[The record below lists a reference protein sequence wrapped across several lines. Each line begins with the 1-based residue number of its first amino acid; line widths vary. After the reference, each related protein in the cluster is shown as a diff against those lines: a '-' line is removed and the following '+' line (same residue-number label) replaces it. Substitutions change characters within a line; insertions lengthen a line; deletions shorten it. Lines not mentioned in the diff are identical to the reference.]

1 MIKPKV
7 YIYNNLSHFGASYT
21 SATLNTFAKLA
32 GLELVDSMDAANIV
46 FFSAYDYQDAQRLKG
61 VKKRAKNKP
70 VIMGGPQGFFGE
82 PYLAWADYVVVG
94 EGFDFIMTLGK
105 EGFEPAINLP
115 CVLSKN
121 KNAIASYRLPYKV
134 MPMYRKTPRMY
145 YYMGGRGCK
154 NKCKFCT
161 TGWTYPHSVN
171 PYISKAVKKILAMGG
186 TNLTLVINDFS
197 DVPKLKEIKCS
208 QSIRL
213 MEYLKRPDTFHN
225 AMSLKFGVEGWT
237 EEDRRRLGKPIPDE
251 AIKTMFAETS
261 KHKQKCFV
269 FMLIDYPGW
278 KPESVEAFIENILP
292 MELHGQRQI
301 YFKCT
306 HFNPCPHT
314 PLSKIGVPKGPPFFD
329 KAKFFWSA
337 SVKNKVLRVLRTQTR
352 GACAWRTVFYRCSHS
367 QAKILGFP
375 DQAKLGGGEDPMN
388 AATGSERSMEKFILY
403 LRERGLEHLLDEQQ
417 ELICEKRINVRS
429 ETQ

>member
-1 MIKPKV
+1 
-7 YIYNNLSHFGASYT
+7 
-21 SATLNTFAKLA
+21 
-32 GLELVDSMDAANIV
+32 MDAANIV

-134 MPMYRKTPRMY
+134 MPMYRKTLRMY

-171 PYISKAVKKILAMGG
+171 PYIPGAIKKILFMGG

-197 DVPKLKEIKCS
+197 DLPPITEIKCS

-213 MEYLKRPDTFHN
+213 MEYLKRPDTFQK

-251 AIKTMFAETS
+251 AIKTMFAETA
-261 KHKQKCFV
+261 KYRQKCFV
-269 FMLIDYPGW
+269 FMLIDYPGF

-292 MELHGQRQI
+292 TELHGQRQI
-301 YFKCT
+301 YFKNT
-306 HFNPCPHT
+306 HFTPCPHT
-314 PLSKIGVPKGPPFFD
+314 PLSKVAINNSPFFD
-329 KAKFFWSA
+329 NVGVFWKM
-337 SVKNKVLRVLRTQTR
+337 SVKNKVARVLRTQTR
-352 GACAWRTVFYRCSHS
+352 GSSAWRTVFYRCNHR
-367 QAKILGFP
+367 QARELGMPIKFG
-375 DQAKLGGGEDPMN
+375 ANSED
-388 AATGSERSMEKFILY
+388 SMEKLISH
-403 LRERGLEHLLDEQQ
+403 LRERGLEHLLDEQK